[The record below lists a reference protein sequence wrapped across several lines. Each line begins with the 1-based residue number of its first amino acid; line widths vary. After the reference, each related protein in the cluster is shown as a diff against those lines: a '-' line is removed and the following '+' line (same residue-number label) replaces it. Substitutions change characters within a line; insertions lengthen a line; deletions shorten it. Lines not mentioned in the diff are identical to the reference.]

1 MSLMVFHTLEPVFDA
16 SSKVLILGSF
26 PSVISRKKNFYY
38 ANPQNRFWKV
48 MSLVFQGEITDRKSF
63 CLQRHIALWDVIGS
77 CEIKGSSDA
86 TITNVHVNDIE
97 WLLNQSNIH
106 VIYTTGTKAYQLFRK
121 HIHVSVPV
129 IPLPST
135 SGANAR
141 MSLKDL
147 VLQYQIIAQEVQSQ

>member
-63 CLQRHIALWDVIGS
+63 CLQRHIALWDVKS
-77 CEIKGSSDA
+77 
-86 TITNVHVNDIE
+86 
-97 WLLNQSNIH
+97 
-106 VIYTTGTKAYQLFRK
+106 KAAVMQ
-121 HIHVSVPV
+121 
-129 IPLPST
+129 
-135 SGANAR
+135 
-141 MSLKDL
+141 
-147 VLQYQIIAQEVQSQ
+147 QSQMFMSMI